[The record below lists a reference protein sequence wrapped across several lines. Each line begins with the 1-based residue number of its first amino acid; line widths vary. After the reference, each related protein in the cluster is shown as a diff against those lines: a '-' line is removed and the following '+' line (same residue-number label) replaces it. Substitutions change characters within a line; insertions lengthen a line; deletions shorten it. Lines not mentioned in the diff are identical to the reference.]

1 MIELQRAKLGLPP
14 AGNTPSMNNSQSA
27 SGKNNSSTNN
37 ASSAKQPSPTEVAKA
52 SLLSEDAQMERF
64 INRLQRRDR
73 KMMSTHHHHHSNSLP
88 SSSGPT
94 VPSNLSRRMLQRQG
108 VGYLDETVASVVSAS
123 ADRFLATVLQQ
134 SIACRDQRLKGA
146 AMTREAAKQ
155 RKRHMED
162 YEADNDDRK
171 RRKDSIIK
179 AREDIAKITIEAAE
193 AIKRGGNTSSVKV
206 TASSATTKKKKGSR
220 KVVTTSAPSGPREV
234 DPAMEALAREESE
247 EEYDSIDEEEEYYQE
262 NVVDVT
268 RERISLKKTGGN
280 EDEEDDEDEEEE
292 DDEDDETLLLR
303 DIVRPLE
310 AWNFHLNGKEAIE
323 TNEDYDGFVKNNE
336 DIQDGVST
344 AQKEQTAEE
353 KGRIDNDN
361 MLGALMNGI
370 EERKQ
375 QSSNEKKQGDAP
387 ANGNKNGA
395 AKKTS
400 ASASSSTNNPPSTS

>member
-1 MIELQRAKLGLPP
+1 
-14 AGNTPSMNNSQSA
+14 
-27 SGKNNSSTNN
+27 
-37 ASSAKQPSPTEVAKA
+37 
-52 SLLSEDAQMERF
+52 
-64 INRLQRRDR
+64 
-73 KMMSTHHHHHSNSLP
+73 
-88 SSSGPT
+88 
-94 VPSNLSRRMLQRQG
+94 MLQRQG
-108 VGYLDETVASVVSAS
+108 VGYLYETVASVVSAS

-146 AMTREAAKQ
+146 AMTREAPKQ
-155 RKRHMED
+155 RKRRMED

-179 AREDIAKITIEAAE
+179 ARE
-193 AIKRGGNTSSVKV
+193 
-206 TASSATTKKKKGSR
+206 
-220 KVVTTSAPSGPREV
+220 EV
-234 DPAMEALAREESE
+234 DPAMEALAREESK

-262 NVVDVT
+262 NAVDVT

-280 EDEEDDEDEEEE
+280 EDDEDEEEE
-292 DDEDDETLLLR
+292 DDDTLLLR

-400 ASASSSTNNPPSTS
+400 ASASSSTNNPPSTSWHT

>member
-1 MIELQRAKLGLPP
+1 
-14 AGNTPSMNNSQSA
+14 
-27 SGKNNSSTNN
+27 
-37 ASSAKQPSPTEVAKA
+37 
-52 SLLSEDAQMERF
+52 
-64 INRLQRRDR
+64 
-73 KMMSTHHHHHSNSLP
+73 
-88 SSSGPT
+88 
-94 VPSNLSRRMLQRQG
+94 MLQRQG

-193 AIKRGGNTSSVKV
+193 AIKRGGNTSTVKA
-206 TASSATTKKKKGSR
+206 TASSATDKKGSKKKKGSR
-220 KVVTTSAPSGPREV
+220 KVVPASVPSGPREV

-247 EEYDSIDEEEEYYQE
+247 EEYDSIDEEEEYYQD

-268 RERISLKKTGGN
+268 RERISLKETGGN
-280 EDEEDDEDEEEE
+280 EDEEDDEDEEED
-292 DDEDDETLLLR
+292 DDEDDDTLLLR

-323 TNEDYDGFVKNNE
+323 TDEDYDGFVENNE
-336 DIQDGVST
+336 DIQNGESSKTNIAGVST
-344 AQKEQTAEE
+344 AQKEQIAEE

-370 EERKQ
+370 EESKQ

-387 ANGNKNGA
+387 ANGSKNGA

-400 ASASSSTNNPPSTS
+400 ASVSSSTNNPPSTSWHT